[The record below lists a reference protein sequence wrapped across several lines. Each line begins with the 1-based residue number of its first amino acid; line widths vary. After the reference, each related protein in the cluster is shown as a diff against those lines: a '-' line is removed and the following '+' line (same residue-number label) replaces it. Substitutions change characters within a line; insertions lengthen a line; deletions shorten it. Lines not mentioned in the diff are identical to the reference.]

1 MALILPI
8 IVAFIMLLADQLT
21 KIGIIKL
28 FENNAEPIS
37 IIDGVISLYH
47 VNNDGAGFSIFS
59 GKTTFLIILT
69 AVFMIVVL
77 YLLIFRKYKSA
88 LTDWGFCL
96 ILSGGVGNF
105 IDRIFRNGAVVD
117 FIKTDFISFPIFN
130 VADICI
136 TVGAGL
142 LILYFILDMI
152 NEQKNKKGQEKNE
165 EN

>member
-1 MALILPI
+1 M
-8 IVAFIMLLADQLT
+8 
-21 KIGIIKL
+21 
-28 FENNAEPIS
+28 
-37 IIDGVISLYH
+37 
-47 VNNDGAGFSIFS
+47 
-59 GKTTFLIILT
+59 
-69 AVFMIVVL
+69 
-77 YLLIFRKYKSA
+77 
-88 LTDWGFCL
+88 
-96 ILSGGVGNF
+96 GNF